1 MSSFLNDFIKMRQN
15 MHIIK
20 DASNQ
25 TKSPEPVQK
34 SALTDISIQTIIDKK
49 PATKKVL
56 NYFKNKYGS
65 DV

>member
-25 TKSPEPVQK
+25 TKSPEPIQK
-34 SALTDISIQTIIDKK
+34 SK
-49 PATKKVL
+49 
-56 NYFKNKYGS
+56 FKNIIPFLLS
-65 DV
+65 